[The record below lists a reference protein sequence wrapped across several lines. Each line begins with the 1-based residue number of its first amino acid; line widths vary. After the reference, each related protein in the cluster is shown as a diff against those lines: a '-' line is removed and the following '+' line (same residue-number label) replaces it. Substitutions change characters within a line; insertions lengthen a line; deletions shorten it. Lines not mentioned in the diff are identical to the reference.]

1 MALNNDEYSECEKF
15 LKLISLL
22 LDNEASEEEE
32 HYISQ
37 HMDDCSPCFQKLKTE
52 KEYRDLL
59 RAKVGKVE
67 VPADLVNAIK
77 TKIKSLV

>member
-1 MALNNDEYSECEKF
+1 MGLKSDEHSECQKF

-32 HYISQ
+32 QYLSE
-37 HMDDCSPCFQKLKTE
+37 HMDECSPCFQKLETE
-52 KEYRDLL
+52 KEFRELL
-59 RAKVGKVE
+59 RAKVGKVD

-77 TKIKSLV
+77 TKIKSLA